1 MKKIIYSLMALCAL
15 ATGTVQASINTLDG
29 YLSVSTQEDYFS
41 FHVDAAGSVNL
52 YTSSLSPFDPFL
64 TLWSASSSTPTTAD
78 LTLLGSNDNT
88 ASWSSF
94 ESGSNAKDAQIKL
107 NLAIGD
113 YFARVTS
120 SSADAFAYQFNV
132 DTDNLTG
139 TLVNSTGASISNV
152 AAVAAPAAVPA
163 PAAVW
168 LFGTGLLTF
177 LGVAKRK
184 GQQSVMA

>member
-1 MKKIIYSLMALCAL
+1 
-15 ATGTVQASINTLDG
+15 
-29 YLSVSTQEDYFS
+29 
-41 FHVDAAGSVNL
+41 
-52 YTSSLSPFDPFL
+52 
-64 TLWSASSSTPTTAD
+64 
-78 LTLLGSNDNT
+78 
-88 ASWSSF
+88 
-94 ESGSNAKDAQIKL
+94 
-107 NLAIGD
+107 
-113 YFARVTS
+113 VTS